1 MVTIIVPSSTISKEH
16 ERNGGLAPSFRSSP
30 LLETPDLLPQSIE
43 VRGLIKNQGSYHSRS
58 DRDAHLSGILHTV
71 LGMDD
76 IHVEYVISGNGNIP
90 IIDMFNNERRYA
102 IGPRCEILE
111 NQFGIGSLIM
121 YLLDN
126 APLWIMT
133 PVDVQRD
140 LSYYLHMWADRE
152 GSYPEKEI
160 NLYPDW
166 VTPIDMDVP
175 NGLPKR
181 LEWILRS
188 CKDSIITDM
197 YPPDDQYGDVGR
209 WPFAT
214 CSWYGFEPMV
224 DRRMRR
230 ITMNNHDFSCTP
242 DHRMAELD
250 SRPSDQGQ
258 ASDPSWFIMDHMCAN
273 IMNFS
278 HASCM
283 PECHEVDT
291 AEMVINNFKPF
302 LELLEYI
309 SHDSNHPQR

>member
-1 MVTIIVPSSTISKEH
+1 MVTILIPSSTVCEGN
-16 ERNGGLAPSFRSSP
+16 ERNGGLTPSFRSSP
-30 LLETPDLLPQSIE
+30 LLETPDLLPQYIE
-43 VRGLIKNQGSYHSRS
+43 VQGLIKNQDYSFGTSA
-58 DRDAHLSGILHTV
+58 RDAHLSEVLHNA
-71 LGMDD
+71 LGMND
-76 IHVEYVISGNGNIP
+76 IHVDYVTNGNGNIP
-90 IIDMFNNERRYA
+90 IIDMFNNECRYA

-140 LSYYLHMWADRE
+140 LSYYLHMWVDRDGE
-152 GSYPEKEI
+152 HPEKELDLFPSWVEPI
-160 NLYPDW
+160 N
-166 VTPIDMDVP
+166 MDIP

-181 LEWILRS
+181 LDWILKS
-188 CKDSIITDM
+188 CRDCAITDM
-197 YPPDDQYGDVGR
+197 YPPDDHYGDVGR

-214 CSWYGFEPMV
+214 CAWYGFEPMV

-230 ITMNNHDFSCTP
+230 ITMNNHDFMCAP
-242 DHRMAELD
+242 DNRIAELE

-278 HASCM
+278 HSSCM

-309 SHDSNHPQR
+309 SHDSNT